1 MLVDMGFQRDHV
13 ESVLEQSGGDVDAA
27 VAILLNGP
35 VPAEDPADVDLD
47 MREAIRLSQLEE
59 EDRRR
64 EEQEFEAAL
73 SASLQHG
80 GPPRCA
86 PHLAPEAVRPASSA
100 MGAGMG
106 IQRKAKVSPSSSSG
120 SAPRPLQLGG
130 VSALE
135 VRRPNTSM
143 MEGTTIGID
152 DLDNWADN
160 QGDLSG
166 SLSQSLEAAMPRRVS
181 PQQQQL
187 RQQQQRHPASRS
199 GSRGSHSGGDRPGS
213 VGFIGVEDLDGWTSG
228 CSSVLSPALL
238 PQIRRSPMA
247 SSAPRLFGAPPGHGF
262 GLGHSHGHGGNSH
275 GPSHPHGFSSGGDE
289 WLHPGGRMDFFAP
302 AGPSEQRKGRLPAL
316 DLDEEGVR
324 AMRSAA
330 TAAAAGSR
338 PPSRGGMH
346 PMPRSGQ
353 GGSRGGLGMTA
364 SRSTPLLLA
373 ASSALTE
380 QRF

>member
-1 MLVDMGFQRDHV
+1 MGDRWKDGTRSEMLVDMGFQRDHV

-187 RQQQQRHPASRS
+187 RQQLAAGPWPRRA
-199 GSRGSHSGGDRPGS
+199 
-213 VGFIGVEDLDGWTSG
+213 
-228 CSSVLSPALL
+228 SPA
-238 PQIRRSPMA
+238 
-247 SSAPRLFGAPPGHGF
+247 
-262 GLGHSHGHGGNSH
+262 
-275 GPSHPHGFSSGGDE
+275 
-289 WLHPGGRMDFFAP
+289 
-302 AGPSEQRKGRLPAL
+302 
-316 DLDEEGVR
+316 
-324 AMRSAA
+324 AA
-330 TAAAAGSR
+330 KR
-338 PPSRGGMH
+338 WR
-346 PMPRSGQ
+346 
-353 GGSRGGLGMTA
+353 
-364 SRSTPLLLA
+364 
-373 ASSALTE
+373 
-380 QRF
+380 